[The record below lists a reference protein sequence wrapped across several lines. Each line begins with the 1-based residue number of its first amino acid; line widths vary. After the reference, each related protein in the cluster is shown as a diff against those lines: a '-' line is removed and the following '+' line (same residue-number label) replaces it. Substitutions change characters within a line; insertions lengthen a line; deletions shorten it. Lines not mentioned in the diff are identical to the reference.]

1 MFGFLK
7 TNHEARRDEVQA
19 EFVARVAAAARSSSR
34 PPARTASG
42 WTTRRAAS
50 MRWMPRSRPPTSA
63 RWP

>member
-19 EFVARVAAAARSSSR
+19 EFVARVAAAAQEFVQAAG
-34 PPARTASG
+34 PDGVGLDYTP
-42 WTTRRAAS
+42 AAS

>member
-19 EFVARVAAAARSSSR
+19 EFVARVAAAAQDFVQAAG
-34 PPARTASG
+34 PAGAG
-42 WTTRRAAS
+42 LDTRRAAS
-50 MRWMPRSRPPTSA
+50 MRWMPRSRPLTSA

>member
-19 EFVARVAAAARSSSR
+19 EFVARVAAAAQEFVQ
-34 PPARTASG
+34 
-42 WTTRRAAS
+42 AAGPDGVGLDYTPGS
-50 MRWMPRSRPPTSA
+50 IHALDAALEPPTSA